1 MDKNSMENF
10 AKFQSELDKRGLY
23 ICQRI
28 EANQRVLD
36 KRLGNSDICYSV
48 YREKARWNKELAEFM
63 TFLNN
68 YREMADTMFTELIM

>member
-10 AKFQSELDKRGLY
+10 AKFQLELDKRGLY

-36 KRLGNSDICYSV
+36 KRLGNNDISYSV
-48 YREKARWNKELAEFM
+48 YREKVRWNKELAAFM
-63 TFLNN
+63 TVLNC
-68 YREMADTMFTELIM
+68 YREMADDMFTELIM